1 MVKYF
6 RAKRKQEH
14 CYMMT
19 DRSYMTVNNVD
30 RDVKHKH
37 INKRKQNYINE

>member
-1 MVKYF
+1 
-6 RAKRKQEH
+6 
-14 CYMMT
+14 MMI
-19 DRSYMTVNNVD
+19 DRSYMTENNVD